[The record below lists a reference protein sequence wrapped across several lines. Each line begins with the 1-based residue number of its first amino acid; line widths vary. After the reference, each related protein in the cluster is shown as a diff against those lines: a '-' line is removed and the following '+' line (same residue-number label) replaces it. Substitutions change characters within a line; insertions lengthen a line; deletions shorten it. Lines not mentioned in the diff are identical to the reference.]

1 MVIIICNP
9 SAKIDDSFRN
19 RDRFDIFI
27 IEVLIS
33 VAVVPSNLKDER
45 ANVEEV

>member
-1 MVIIICNP
+1 MTFIICNP
-9 SAKIDDSFRN
+9 SAKIDDTFSN

-27 IEVLIS
+27 TEVLVS
-33 VAVVPSNLKDER
+33 VPVVPSNLKDER